1 MAHNTK
7 SNPAP
12 PKIQQRFTPS
22 GRHGRRQE
30 RAWYSA
36 NRYFPDPLGSIHC
49 ADLNIFTG
57 MAGGKRGGVLFI
69 KGQEPIK
76 VEDNLADEL
85 IRVARKIAAE
95 KMG

>member
-36 NRYFPDPLGSIHC
+36 NRYFPDPLGSFHC

-57 MAGGKRGGVLFI
+57 MAGGKSVLDALRI
-69 KGQEPIK
+69 VTSLTRSVRSI
-76 VEDNLADEL
+76 VLT
-85 IRVARKIAAE
+85 
-95 KMG
+95 